1 MAGSVPGI
9 GDANRVGGTFS
20 LFDRIRSDHG
30 GWSEGRGGWGSWGP
44 GLLPG
49 PQDLRCLWGIRGS
62 SGS

>member
-9 GDANRVGGTFS
+9 GDANRIGVTFS

-49 PQDLRCLWGIRGS
+49 PQDLRCL
-62 SGS
+62 